1 MKEILRCKAGL
12 LILFIFSLLPV
23 VFWVAPAV
31 ADELAAEFAKVER
44 VEKFTAEAYKM
55 SLKAEVTDDVELN
68 REILKMLKE
77 GTELLSEVAPVAKM
91 AGVVKLCQRVLTA
104 AKRAGFL
111 FTQIINTVENIAQT
125 STDEKVVN
133 AAKEIL
139 TKAVALQD
147 ENEINIKLSLA
158 CGAILGPAEAYEP
171 YEVPFRDPD
180 KPEEPEPASPV

>member
-1 MKEILRCKAGL
+1 MKKFLRCKAGL

-23 VFWVAPAV
+23 VFWVAPAA

-44 VEKFTAEAYKM
+44 AEKFTAEAYKM
-55 SLKAEVTDDVELN
+55 SIKAEVTGDVELN
-68 REILKMLKE
+68 KEILKMLKE
-77 GTELLSEVAPVAKM
+77 CTELLSEVAPVAKR

-104 AKRAGFL
+104 ARRAGFL
-111 FTQIINTVENIAQT
+111 FAQIINTLENIAQT

-139 TKAVALQD
+139 TKALALQD

-158 CGAILGPAEAYEP
+158 CGAVPGPAEAYEP
-171 YEVPFRDPD
+171 PEKPFHDPK
-180 KPEEPEPASPV
+180 KPKKPKPASAK